1 MRFPHYTQLDAMDC
15 GPTSLRIVAQF
26 YGRHYSLQ
34 NLRER
39 CHITREGVSLLGISD
54 AAESIGFRT
63 TGVKIT
69 WHQLRDEANLPCIVH
84 WNQQHFVVVYR
95 IARKRGKWWV
105 YVSDPASGLL
115 KYTEEQFL
123 KAWIQSRELPN
134 RTESAARPQQEVPS
148 LASADFL
155 AGPANGKGIALL
167 LEPTPQFYK
176 EKGDEDKRL
185 KLGYLL
191 QYLRPY
197 KNYLAQL
204 ALAMLTAS
212 ILSLIL
218 PFLTQSV
225 VDKGIGTGNL
235 SFVVMMLI
243 AQVVLVLGQL
253 ANNLIRSWLM
263 LHMTTRISISLI
275 SDFLAKLMRLPI
287 AFFDSKMV
295 GDIMQRIG
303 DYDRIQSFLT
313 GSLLSMAMAVVSFVI
328 YGAVMGGYDPTILG
342 IFLLGSALYIGW
354 ILLFMK
360 RRRKLDYM
368 RFQEAAANQSNI
380 VQLINGMQDIK
391 LNDCEKQKRWEWER
405 IQARLFQVSIK
416 GLVLGQTQEVGGTF
430 IDQTKN
436 VVISFLAASAVIE
449 GDMTLGMMVAL
460 QYIIGQLNAPLSQFI
475 QFVQATQDA
484 KISLERLSEIQEKD
498 DEEPADEERIRMIP
512 DNADIEFRGVTFQYD
527 GPHSAKA
534 LDDVS
539 VTIPADKVTAIVGAS
554 GSGKTTMLK
563 LMLGFY
569 TPTSGEVLLRDR
581 RIAQYSPSCWR
592 RACGTVMQ
600 EGYIFS
606 DTIAGNIGVSDERP
620 DMERVR
626 RATRIANIDTFI
638 DELPLGY
645 NTKIGADGH
654 GLSVGQKQ
662 RLLIARAAYKD
673 AKYLFFDEATN
684 SLDANNERTIMERL
698 DRLFENKTV
707 VVVAHRLSTVRNAD
721 KIVVLDHGRIV
732 EQGTHDE
739 LTAKRGYYYELVRNQ
754 LELGN

>member
-1 MRFPHYTQLDAMDC
+1 MVFPSFTQLDTMDC
-15 GPTSLRIVAQF
+15 GPTSLRIIAQH

-34 NLRER
+34 TLRER
-39 CHITREGVSLLGISD
+39 CHISREGVSLLGISD
-54 AAESIGFRT
+54 AAESIGFRA

-69 WHQLRDEANLPCIVH
+69 WEQLREKAILPCIIH
-84 WNQQHFVVVYR
+84 WNQQHFVVVYK
-95 IARKRGKWWV
+95 IVKIHNDWEIHI
-105 YVSDPASGLL
+105 SDPAAGLL
-115 KYTEEQFL
+115 KYRETQFL
-123 KAWIQSRELPN
+123 RYWLQGDCKFSTISDSSCL
-134 RTESAARPQQEVPS
+134 ESSAGARH
-148 LASADFL
+148 
-155 AGPANGKGIALL
+155 GIALL
-167 LEPTPQFYK
+167 IEPTPQFYK
-176 EKGDEDKRL
+176 EMGDEDKRL
-185 KLGYLL
+185 KFSSLVE
-191 QYLRPY
+191 YLRPY
-197 KNYLAQL
+197 KSYLVQL
-204 ALAMLTAS
+204 ALAMITAS
-212 ILSLIL
+212 VLSLIL

-225 VDKGIGTGNL
+225 VDKGIGTNNL
-235 SFVVMMLI
+235 SFVVMMLV
-243 AQVVLVLGQL
+243 AQVVLTLGQL
-253 ANNLIRSWLM
+253 ANDLIRSWLM

-295 GDIMQRIG
+295 GDIMQRID
-303 DYDRIQSFLT
+303 DYDRVQSFLT
-313 GSLLSMAMAVVSFVI
+313 GSLLSMVMAVVSFII
-328 YGAVMGGYDPTILG
+328 YGGVMGGYNPLILG
-342 IFLLGSALYIGW
+342 IFLLGSVLYVGW
-354 ILLFMK
+354 ILLFLR

-368 RFQEAAANQSNI
+368 RFQEATTNQSNI
-380 VQLINGMQDIK
+380 VQLINGMQEIK
-391 LNDCEKQKRWEWER
+391 LNNCEKQKRWEWER

-436 VVISFLAASAVIE
+436 VIISFLAASAVIKGE
-449 GDMTLGMMVAL
+449 MTLGMMVAL

-498 DEEPADEERIRMIP
+498 DEEPTTEERIREIP
-512 DNADIEFRGVTFQYD
+512 DSADLEFRGVTFQYD

-539 VTIPADKVTAIVGAS
+539 VTIPAHKVTAIVGAS

-569 TPTSGEVLLRDR
+569 TPTSGEVLLHDR

-620 DMERVR
+620 DMERGR

-645 NTKIGADGH
+645 NTKIGTDGH

-721 KIVVLDHGRIV
+721 KIVVLDRGRIV